1 MTEVSIEVNGAMRS
15 VPVDTTLLALIES
28 AAGTTRGSALVV
40 DGLVVPRS
48 QWGAMVVAPGQRVEL
63 ITAVQGG

>member
-1 MTEVSIEVNGAMRS
+1 MTEVSIEVNGVMRS
-15 VPVDTTLLALIES
+15 VPVDTTLLDLIES
-28 AAGTTRGSALVV
+28 AAGTPRGSALVV